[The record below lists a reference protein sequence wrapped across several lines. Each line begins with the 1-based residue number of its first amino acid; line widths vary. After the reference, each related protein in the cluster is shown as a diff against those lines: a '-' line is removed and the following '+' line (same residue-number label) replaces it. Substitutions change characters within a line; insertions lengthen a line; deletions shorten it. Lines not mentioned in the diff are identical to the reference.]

1 MKDAYTGLCR
11 AVATGTP
18 TQSAYSSSN
27 VPRNIGKAECGLP
40 DCGCAAFRRDLGQPP
55 QNCVMVTLL
64 LPGCRAD

>member
-27 VPRNIGKAECGLP
+27 VPRNIGKAECGFPL
-40 DCGCAAFRRDLGQPP
+40 CQTLVRHEAAVNL
-55 QNCVMVTLL
+55 
-64 LPGCRAD
+64 